1 MATQQTDIS
10 QQILRQLSKTRWY
23 LYRVV
28 RGIPYAALSRF
39 CYDLGTCVRTGV
51 DMPRA
56 VELTVRTMKGT
67 AIGKAWRNAH
77 LTVRNGDS
85 LTKAFAPAHHVLPPF
100 FLPVV
105 RAGERS
111 GRLDE
116 AFAFLEEHCK
126 LLAGPTSAVRNLWL
140 IPAVIM
146 MAGTI
151 LKIALV
157 AFLSPGDAVETAVIE
172 LLGWLKLITVL
183 VILLVTPLR
192 MLIDRIWLLIPWVGK
207 MSREL
212 AVHRFCRVLSLVYA
226 VGEHRVEDM
235 IEMAADAV
243 DNWAA
248 RIDLMTAAGMV
259 REGHT
264 IGEAFQIVNTLTV
277 EEKSAI
283 DAGEFAG
290 TLEAS
295 LQHIADQTG
304 ESLVF
309 RAGVIHP
316 VLTRLVMAGTMMA
329 ILATLAKILFR

>member
-1 MATQQTDIS
+1 
-10 QQILRQLSKTRWY
+10 
-23 LYRVV
+23 
-28 RGIPYAALSRF
+28 
-39 CYDLGTCVRTGV
+39 
-51 DMPRA
+51 MPRA

-77 LTVRNGDS
+77 LTVRDGDS
-85 LTKAFAPAHHVLPPF
+85 LTTAFSPAHHVLPPF

-126 LLAGPTSAVRNLWL
+126 LLSGPASAVRNLWL

-146 MAGTI
+146 MAGTVF
-151 LKIALV
+151 KIVLV
-157 AFLSPGDAVETAVIE
+157 TALSPGDAIETFVTEAM
-172 LLGWLKLITVL
+172 GWLKLIAVV

-192 MLIDRIWLLIPWVGK
+192 MLIDRVWLLIPWVGK
-207 MSREL
+207 MAREM

-248 RIDLMTAAGMV
+248 QVDLMTAAGMI

-283 DAGEFAG
+283 DAGELAG

-309 RAGVIHP
+309 RAGVIQP
-316 VLTRLVMAGTMMA
+316 ILSRLVMAGTMMA
-329 ILATLAKILFR
+329 ILASLARLLLR